1 MVGVHGTL
9 WPELLGQAVSHGC
22 IRLHNDDIRFLRHR
36 VPLGTPVKIVR

>member
-1 MVGVHGTL
+1 VHDNP

-22 IRLHNDDIRFLRHR
+22 VRLSDDDIEFLRSR